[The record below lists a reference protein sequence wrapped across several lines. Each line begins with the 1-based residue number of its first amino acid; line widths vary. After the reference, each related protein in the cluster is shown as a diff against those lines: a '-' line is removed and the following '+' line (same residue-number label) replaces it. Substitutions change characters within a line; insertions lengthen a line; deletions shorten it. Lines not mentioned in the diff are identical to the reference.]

1 MYQSQDAT
9 APTLHAYRQRTQDGV
24 SISMDSKASFIQDT
38 VKRLRLLR
46 VETQQK
52 VAELEKK
59 SRQYDMLHDLTPQQ
73 EDEADALCQQQDT
86 EENKLDAIDAAIDA
100 LQRFNVLK

>member
-1 MYQSQDAT
+1 
-9 APTLHAYRQRTQDGV
+9 
-24 SISMDSKASFIQDT
+24 MDSKASFIQDT

-73 EDEADALCQQQDT
+73 EDEADALYNRQDAL
-86 EENKLDAIDAAIDA
+86 ENQLDAIDTAIEA
-100 LQRFNVLK
+100 LSRFSVLN